1 MSRGLQE
8 TRDEV
13 TDLPIASEEYIKTI
27 EPVERSLYRSIWR
40 ILQDRNDAD
49 EALQNALETI
59 WKRFEKVR
67 KHPNPPALMMRIG
80 MNAAYDLLRRKARSR
95 NRETAGL
102 PPGLPNGE
110 AGVRDRLERD
120 ELRLEI
126 HHALSRL
133 SRKQAQAVLMRF
145 VQELSFPEIAS
156 ALGCREATARTHV
169 RRGCAKLRILL
180 SSFAPGSEQEVY
192 S

>member
-1 MSRGLQE
+1 MPID
-8 TRDEV
+8 RDEY
-13 TDLPIASEEYIKTI
+13 TTLI
-27 EPVERSLYRSIWR
+27 EPVERALYRSIWR
-40 ILQDRNDAD
+40 ILQDRTDAD
-49 EALQNALETI
+49 EALQDALETI
-59 WKRFEKVR
+59 WKRFSKIR

-80 MNAAYDLLRRKARSR
+80 MNAAYDLLRRRTRSR
-95 NRETAGL
+95 KVEMVGL
-102 PPGLPNGE
+102 PQEIVDDVPGALN
-110 AGVRDRLERD
+110 RLERN

-126 HHALSRL
+126 YRAISRI

-169 RRGCAKLRILL
+169 KRGCAKLRSML
-180 SSFAPGSEQEVY
+180 SHLAPGREQEVL